1 MSSVWLDIIFIIIFM
16 LIGSVFSGTEMA
28 LISLRTSQIEQL
40 EQQDARGARVAKV
53 AKDPNRFLSTVQL
66 GVTLAGFL
74 SASFG
79 ASAVAPYL
87 ASVFVRWGA
96 PAGFADGLS
105 TVILTIIISYFS
117 IVISELT
124 PKRIAL
130 QRPVEIARAV
140 VPAVDAIATVCAP
153 LIWLISKNINALVRI
168 LGFDPDETEN
178 AVSDDELRVLVSSN
192 DQLGKDERVILDD
205 VFDASETIVAEV
217 MRPRADVTF
226 IDGDMPLSEAARFVR
241 DLPYSRYPVTGKDFD
256 DVLGFVHVRDL
267 LDIRDLHAR
276 TVADVTREGISL
288 PGTSKILPSI
298 SLLRKRG
305 IHLAIVI
312 DEYGGTD
319 GIVTLEDMTEELVG
333 DIRDEYDLPEA
344 GSDTAATA
352 FHDGKLT
359 VDGGIT
365 LEDFADISGIEL
377 EDGPYE
383 TLAGYMQAHTGELG
397 FVGQELFVADPE
409 AGNISH
415 STQEDEADGAD
426 PGGAGRAAGFTM
438 AVTAVDGRRI
448 QAIEVRLGPS
458 RDPAQH
464 AASPDA
470 QQGN

>member
-87 ASVFVRWGA
+87 APVFVRWGA

-205 VFDASETIVAEV
+205 VLT
-217 MRPRADVTF
+217 PRRR
-226 IDGDMPLSEAARFVR
+226 LS
-241 DLPYSRYPVTGKDFD
+241 PKSC
-256 DVLGFVHVRDL
+256 
-267 LDIRDLHAR
+267 
-276 TVADVTREGISL
+276 
-288 PGTSKILPSI
+288 
-298 SLLRKRG
+298 
-305 IHLAIVI
+305 
-312 DEYGGTD
+312 
-319 GIVTLEDMTEELVG
+319 
-333 DIRDEYDLPEA
+333 
-344 GSDTAATA
+344 
-352 FHDGKLT
+352 
-359 VDGGIT
+359 
-365 LEDFADISGIEL
+365 
-377 EDGPYE
+377 
-383 TLAGYMQAHTGELG
+383 
-397 FVGQELFVADPE
+397 
-409 AGNISH
+409 
-415 STQEDEADGAD
+415 
-426 PGGAGRAAGFTM
+426 GRALM
-438 AVTAVDGRRI
+438 
-448 QAIEVRLGPS
+448 
-458 RDPAQH
+458 
-464 AASPDA
+464 
-470 QQGN
+470 

>member
-87 ASVFVRWGA
+87 APVFVRWGA

-267 LDIRDLHAR
+267 LDIRDPHAR

-288 PGTSKILPSI
+288 PGTSKYS
-298 SLLRKRG
+298 
-305 IHLAIVI
+305 
-312 DEYGGTD
+312 
-319 GIVTLEDMTEELVG
+319 
-333 DIRDEYDLPEA
+333 
-344 GSDTAATA
+344 
-352 FHDGKLT
+352 
-359 VDGGIT
+359 
-365 LEDFADISGIEL
+365 
-377 EDGPYE
+377 
-383 TLAGYMQAHTGELG
+383 
-397 FVGQELFVADPE
+397 
-409 AGNISH
+409 
-415 STQEDEADGAD
+415 
-426 PGGAGRAAGFTM
+426 
-438 AVTAVDGRRI
+438 
-448 QAIEVRLGPS
+448 
-458 RDPAQH
+458 PASACSAN
-464 AASPDA
+464 AASIWP
-470 QQGN
+470 

>member
-87 ASVFVRWGA
+87 APVFVRWGV

-105 TVILTIIISYFS
+105 TVVLTIIISYFS

-276 TVADVTREGISL
+276 TVADVTREGI
-288 PGTSKILPSI
+288 
-298 SLLRKRG
+298 
-305 IHLAIVI
+305 
-312 DEYGGTD
+312 
-319 GIVTLEDMTEELVG
+319 
-333 DIRDEYDLPEA
+333 
-344 GSDTAATA
+344 
-352 FHDGKLT
+352 
-359 VDGGIT
+359 
-365 LEDFADISGIEL
+365 
-377 EDGPYE
+377 
-383 TLAGYMQAHTGELG
+383 
-397 FVGQELFVADPE
+397 
-409 AGNISH
+409 
-415 STQEDEADGAD
+415 
-426 PGGAGRAAGFTM
+426 
-438 AVTAVDGRRI
+438 
-448 QAIEVRLGPS
+448 
-458 RDPAQH
+458 
-464 AASPDA
+464 
-470 QQGN
+470 

>member
-87 ASVFVRWGA
+87 APVFVRWGA

-256 DVLGFVHVRDL
+256 DVLGSSTSVTFLISAIPMPAL
-267 LDIRDLHAR
+267 L
-276 TVADVTREGISL
+276 
-288 PGTSKILPSI
+288 P
-298 SLLRKRG
+298 
-305 IHLAIVI
+305 
-312 DEYGGTD
+312 
-319 GIVTLEDMTEELVG
+319 M
-333 DIRDEYDLPEA
+333 
-344 GSDTAATA
+344 
-352 FHDGKLT
+352 
-359 VDGGIT
+359 
-365 LEDFADISGIEL
+365 
-377 EDGPYE
+377 
-383 TLAGYMQAHTGELG
+383 
-397 FVGQELFVADPE
+397 
-409 AGNISH
+409 
-415 STQEDEADGAD
+415 
-426 PGGAGRAAGFTM
+426 
-438 AVTAVDGRRI
+438 
-448 QAIEVRLGPS
+448 
-458 RDPAQH
+458 
-464 AASPDA
+464 
-470 QQGN
+470 

>member
-87 ASVFVRWGA
+87 APVFVRWGA

-267 LDIRDLHAR
+267 LDIRDPHAH

-288 PGTSKILPSI
+288 PGTSKYSPVSAC
-298 SLLRKRG
+298 S
-305 IHLAIVI
+305 A
-312 DEYGGTD
+312 
-319 GIVTLEDMTEELVG
+319 
-333 DIRDEYDLPEA
+333 
-344 GSDTAATA
+344 
-352 FHDGKLT
+352 
-359 VDGGIT
+359 
-365 LEDFADISGIEL
+365 
-377 EDGPYE
+377 
-383 TLAGYMQAHTGELG
+383 
-397 FVGQELFVADPE
+397 
-409 AGNISH
+409 N
-415 STQEDEADGAD
+415 
-426 PGGAGRAAGFTM
+426 
-438 AVTAVDGRRI
+438 
-448 QAIEVRLGPS
+448 
-458 RDPAQH
+458 
-464 AASPDA
+464 AASIWP
-470 QQGN
+470 